1 MSFLSTVKHE
11 YHKKVLQN
19 LIDTNKFDVFI
30 QELLNLKKDNNIYF
44 NLSKKF
50 IPEIISTN
58 KFNLT
63 KPKIVWTNSFLS
75 QDLEYLIKFINFYI
89 SKTSKTIS
97 NVNSLSAEIFS
108 IQQTYKYNEIIDFQ
122 KFAELSFLFQWLLIS
137 NSDESDRFIS
147 NQLPFF
153 SSTNGYN
160 FSTSQLTK
168 CYIYIIDH
176 PYNIF
181 QKLKT
186 IFNSD
191 VDKARN
197 YMFNVD
203 GTNTLNPSD
212 NPNFNPLQQGW
223 QIHSQSLQDSNVI
236 NSLRGKI
243 IMYEDL
249 INDKFET
256 LSSIILHLI
265 QSEVNLDLRYD
276 VIEEFISQ
284 NQTKS
289 ESYENGSDKLSN
301 KEKKFIASY
310 LHDVNRINN
319 FKL

>member
-1 MSFLSTVKHE
+1 M
-11 YHKKVLQN
+11 
-19 LIDTNKFDVFI
+19 
-30 QELLNLKKDNNIYF
+30 
-44 NLSKKF
+44 
-50 IPEIISTN
+50 
-58 KFNLT
+58 
-63 KPKIVWTNSFLS
+63 
-75 QDLEYLIKFINFYI
+75 
-89 SKTSKTIS
+89 
-97 NVNSLSAEIFS
+97 
-108 IQQTYKYNEIIDFQ
+108 
-122 KFAELSFLFQWLLIS
+122 
-137 NSDESDRFIS
+137 
-147 NQLPFF
+147 
-153 SSTNGYN
+153 
-160 FSTSQLTK
+160 
-168 CYIYIIDH
+168 
-176 PYNIF
+176 
-181 QKLKT
+181 
-186 IFNSD
+186 
-191 VDKARN
+191 
-197 YMFNVD
+197 NVD

-223 QIHSQSLQDSNVI
+223 QIHSQSWQDSNVI